1 MNCNCNRPKNFEII
15 SSNNI
20 GNKKNQLLN
29 SLFEVECFLNRFSCF
44 LKAHK
49 IYKIIKKIFIFSFT
63 FFVFMYT
70 IFSYFSFFFYW

>member
-49 IYKIIKKIFIFSFT
+49 IYKIIKK
-63 FFVFMYT
+63 
-70 IFSYFSFFFYW
+70 